1 MVGDSKNKGRTF
13 TPWYPGQ
20 QLVTLTFFPTQS
32 HTKQGLLKENLL
44 EKASEMHGIFGDA

>member
-1 MVGDSKNKGRTF
+1 MVGDSKNKGRTL

-20 QLVTLTFFPTQS
+20 QLVTLTLFPTQS
-32 HTKQGLLKENLL
+32 HTEQGLLKENLL